1 MRKASSVAE
10 IIYYMYMYVCVSTV
24 PAIYVCMYICICMC
38 IRHIFNL
45 HVRLFVVLTV
55 GIL

>member
-24 PAIYVCMYICICMC
+24 PAIYVCICMC

-45 HVRLFVVLTV
+45 LVRLFVVLTV